1 MLDFRVLSAIDVEV
15 IFFPSAIFI
24 RGLHEAFSRNPQN
37 AKLRVLLRSYVD
49 VQVRIDTL
57 YSFDYRPNR
66 RSSTTL
72 FSTLRLL
79 SQPILRVGTGL
90 QRRLPLGDS
99 LRRWMSWVVQL
110 GLTVRYICHKRAS
123 NSRTI
128 RFTYSW

>member
-1 MLDFRVLSAIDVEV
+1 MKLF
-15 IFFPSAIFI
+15 FFPSAIFI
-24 RGLHEAFSRNPQN
+24 RGLYEAFSRNPRN

-57 YSFDYRPNR
+57 YIFGYRPNY

-72 FSTLRLL
+72 LSTLRLL

-90 QRRLPLGDS
+90 HRRLPLGDS

-110 GLTVRYICHKRAS
+110 GLTVRHTCHKRGS

-128 RFTYSW
+128 RFTYS

>member
-1 MLDFRVLSAIDVEV
+1 MLDFRVLSAIDVDA
-15 IFFPSAIFI
+15 ILSPSAIFI
-24 RGLHEAFSRNPQN
+24 RGLYEAFSRNPRN
-37 AKLRVLLRSYVD
+37 PKLRVLLRSYVD

-57 YSFDYRPNR
+57 YIFGYRPNH

-72 FSTLRLL
+72 FSTLRRL
-79 SQPILRVGTGL
+79 SQPIPRVGTGL
-90 QRRLPLGDS
+90 HRRLLLGDS

-110 GLTVRYICHKRAS
+110 GLTIRYTCHKRGS